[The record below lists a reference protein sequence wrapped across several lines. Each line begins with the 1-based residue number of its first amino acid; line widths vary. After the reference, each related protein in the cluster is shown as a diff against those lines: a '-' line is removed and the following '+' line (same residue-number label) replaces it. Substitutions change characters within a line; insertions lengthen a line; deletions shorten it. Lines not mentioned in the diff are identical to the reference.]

1 MVKSVSIQSKS
12 GKKKSFPGEIT
23 FNKFFFDFSEFNS
36 SELESFDVIIEFK
49 APILSFRNN
58 DYKWAN
64 CDKIR
69 IANEFCPKIIKLENG
84 FLVQPNINYGIW
96 EINPSHPK
104 TLFWRFNPENSNP
117 ITQYTG
123 KENAKKIIQ
132 ANNFYDF
139 SVPPA
144 LLFSNQN
151 AIEFSRSKIPFTAI
165 ATFTDHC
172 DFDTLE
178 SIRLQRIF
186 FKENNIK
193 VTKGFFLNHFS
204 KREDNASFE
213 NDSEELLL
221 WRKDGHELAYHS
233 LSQSLK
239 PIDTGLAD
247 FFNFQP
253 PFDEL
258 PTWIDHGYQPYN
270 FTLYQNSN
278 INAKEFSTNLKSKG
292 INILWNYI
300 DSGTS
305 TIGVINQL
313 NRNDFTLSSFQKGII
328 NDPLKDRL
336 GMMIK
341 NILFHFYADR
351 NLILKYGK
359 TARSFKRFF
368 YQGKL
373 KSLFTFVNCIFSLL
387 FPVLKIFLFWKSTK
401 NKTYKYANYLPI
413 FFKHKLVDNEFYVF
427 QTLEMVDFKKALH
440 KENILKLVNEKGLF
454 IAHTYFAVPMKYHTG
469 RIFKEPNQID
479 AVVAENFSYLGLKIK
494 NEEIWNPTLL
504 ELVNYLSKF
513 EKTILDVDLNGNI
526 IVSNSNDL
534 IHRIVN

>member
-1 MVKSVSIQSKS
+1 MVDSILIESKS
-12 GKKKSFPGEIT
+12 GKKKSFQGEIT
-23 FNKFFFDFSEFNS
+23 SNKLFFDFSEFNPT
-36 SELESFDVIIEFK
+36 ELYSFDISIVFKDHII
-49 APILSFRNN
+49 SFRNN
-58 DYKWAN
+58 DYKWVSS
-64 CDKIR
+64 DKDR
-69 IANEFCPKIIKLENG
+69 IANEFCPKIIKLNNG
-84 FLVQPNINYGIW
+84 FFVQSNINNGIW
-96 EINPSHPK
+96 EINPTHPK
-104 TLFWRFNPENSNP
+104 TLFWRFNPENSSP

-172 DFDTLE
+172 DYDTLE

-213 NDSEELLL
+213 NDSEELLR
-221 WRKDGHELAYHS
+221 WKEDGHELAYHS

-239 PIDTGLAD
+239 PIDASLAD
-247 FFNFQP
+247 FFNFLP
-253 PFDEL
+253 PFDDM

-278 INAKEFSTNLKSKG
+278 IDENDFSTNLKSKN

-313 NRNDFTLSSFQKGII
+313 NRNDFTLNSFQKGII
-328 NDPLKDRL
+328 NHPFKDKL
-336 GMMIK
+336 AITIK
-341 NILFHFYADR
+341 NIIFHFYADK

-359 TARSFKRFF
+359 TAGSFKRFF
-368 YQGKL
+368 YQRKV
-373 KSLFTFVNCIFSLL
+373 KSFFTFINCILSLL
-387 FPVLKIFLFWKSTK
+387 FPVLKVLLFWQS
-401 NKTYKYANYLPI
+401 NKKKPYKYANYSPL
-413 FFKHKLVDNEFYVF
+413 FFKHKLADNEFYVF

-440 KENILKLVNEKGLF
+440 KENILKLINEKGIF
-454 IAHTYFAVPMKYHTG
+454 IAHTYFAVPMKFHTG
-469 RIFKEPNQID
+469 RIFKKPNQVD
-479 AVVAENFSYLGLKIK
+479 DEVAQNFANLGEMIAK
-494 NEEIWNPTLL
+494 NEIWNPTLV
-504 ELVNYLSKF
+504 ELVDYLSKF
-513 EKTILDVDLNGNI
+513 ERTLLDVDSEGKI
-526 IVSNSNDL
+526 VVSNSKDL
-534 IHRIVN
+534 IYRIVN